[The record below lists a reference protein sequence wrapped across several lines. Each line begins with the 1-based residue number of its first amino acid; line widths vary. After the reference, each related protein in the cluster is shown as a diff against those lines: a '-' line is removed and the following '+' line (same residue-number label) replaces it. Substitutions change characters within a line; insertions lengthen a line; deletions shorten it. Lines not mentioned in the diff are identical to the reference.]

1 MTTAATTST
10 TFTSVYAADW
20 ELFGAM
26 AALDAGNCAH
36 PDETLTEYA
45 MYAIATYSLMHCGVV
60 DPGPAAHSRFR
71 KAYMAGIRAL
81 AR

>member
-1 MTTAATTST
+1 MTNAAATS

-26 AALDAGNCAH
+26 AALDAYTYSH
-36 PDETLTEYA
+36 PDETLEEYA
-45 MYAIATYSLMHCGVV
+45 MFAIATYALMHCGVV

-71 KAYMAGIRAL
+71 RAYMAGIRAHV
-81 AR
+81 R